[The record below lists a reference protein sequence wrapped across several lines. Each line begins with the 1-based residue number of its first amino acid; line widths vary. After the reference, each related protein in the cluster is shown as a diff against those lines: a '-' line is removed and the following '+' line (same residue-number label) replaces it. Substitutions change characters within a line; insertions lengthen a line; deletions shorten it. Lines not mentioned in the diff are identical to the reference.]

1 MAGQFSI
8 IISQILRYWLEFAFF
23 LLWAVCQS
31 IGNVATTTFVVN
43 MYIVDVSGA
52 EERYFQVLYV
62 LFTFSE
68 IS

>member
-1 MAGQFSI
+1 M
-8 IISQILRYWLEFAFF
+8 FF

-52 EERYFQVLYV
+52 EERYFQVL
-62 LFTFSE
+62 FSVHVF
-68 IS
+68 